1 MGKER
6 QIYENFSMIIET
18 HAEVTGHPHV
28 TSFEKGRISKG
39 TIMCLRS
46 STQVSHQH
54 VGLIEYEILMD
65 VRTEVGRQVSMY
77 ILPVLF
83 TWGISQTSSCSK
95 VKTSEHS
102 LPETCFCE
110 LIDLI
115 NSHYADQQFHPR
127 TKQIQPDPQQ
137 PPQTQAVAFPSA
149 AAISIAIE
157 MAGSGRTIAPAGGA
171 GAGVSGAQSTV

>member
-18 HAEVTGHPHV
+18 HAEVTGHLHV

-83 TWGISQTSSCSK
+83 TWGIS
-95 VKTSEHS
+95 
-102 LPETCFCE
+102 
-110 LIDLI
+110 
-115 NSHYADQQFHPR
+115 
-127 TKQIQPDPQQ
+127 
-137 PPQTQAVAFPSA
+137 
-149 AAISIAIE
+149 
-157 MAGSGRTIAPAGGA
+157 
-171 GAGVSGAQSTV
+171 